1 MRGKAAVQKLWRDWL
16 SPLVWGLLFTQ
27 FAASA
32 VRVDGASMMPTLRH
46 GEWLALPQVEG
57 WAHRLGLGRYG
68 RGDIVVFKP
77 PASATF
83 ERTNIYRG
91 LRLPWSYRPYL
102 VKRVVGLPGD
112 TVQMRAGRLYVN
124 GQAVSEPRVLNHW
137 AQFCPDTSSPLSN
150 TPPLKV
156 PAAHYFVMGDN
167 RSPGG
172 SLDSRV
178 FGPVPAWDISSRAVA
193 SFWPLLRKEQAR
205 PPCDGQAAP
214 ERRVEL
220 SGEVT
225 LNPRWL
231 AGESR

>member
-1 MRGKAAVQKLWRDWL
+1 MRGKAAVRRLWRDWL
-16 SPLVWGLLFTQ
+16 SPLVWALLFTQ
-27 FAASA
+27 FGASA

-46 GEWLALPQVEG
+46 GEWLALPKVEG
-57 WAHRLGLGRYG
+57 WAHRLGLGGYA

-77 PASATF
+77 PARATF
-83 ERTNIYRG
+83 ERTNMYRG

-124 GQAVSEPRVLNHW
+124 GEAVSEGRVLNSW
-137 AQFCPDTSSPLSN
+137 AQFCPDTSSPVAD

-193 SFWPLLRKEQAR
+193 SFWPLLRKERAR

-220 SGEVT
+220 SGSAV

-231 AGESR
+231 VGEGR